1 MIKLFIRDH
10 FPRFFKLLKLLK
22 KTDYRFLTGLPKITE
37 SDYMS
42 PIRSNEEGNK
52 LIYNLL
58 TGEQPCMISRLG
70 SAELTVLLNTQ
81 FIREGKMNEWNM
93 DRIREGLFRMN
104 AVFPAEFATLERFS
118 DVYFSAM
125 PSIDALAVWYN
136 YGEQLMHQKYFSSAS
151 LFPIESLEPFR
162 FNEPWSRAL
171 KNKKVLV
178 VLPFELSV
186 KNQFANRS
194 QLFSD
199 KDVLPDFELTI
210 YRPFNSYTDIPDEGK
225 NWFDYLEKMK
235 QDISLIDFEIALI
248 AAGPFGL
255 PLAAAV
261 KASGRKAVHVGG
273 ALQLLFGIKGNRW
286 EERPE
291 FAAFMNEHWV
301 KPSANEIPATEIKE
315 KIDNSSYW

>member
-1 MIKLFIRDH
+1 MIKSFIKDHLPLFFR
-10 FPRFFKLLKLLK
+10 LLKLLK
-22 KTDYRFLTGLPKITE
+22 KTDYRFLTGLPKITQK
-37 SDYMS
+37 DYIHS
-42 PIRSNEEGNK
+42 IKSNEEGNE
-52 LIYNLL
+52 LIYQLL
-58 TGEQPCMISRLG
+58 SCKQPCMISRLG

-81 FIREGKMNEWNM
+81 FIREGKMKQWNM
-93 DRIREGLFRMN
+93 DSIEEGLFRMN
-104 AVFPAEFATLERFS
+104 AVFPAEIATLELFS

-125 PSIDALAVWYN
+125 SSIDALAVWYN
-136 YGEQLMHQKYFSSAS
+136 YGEQLMHRKYFSSAS

-162 FNEPWSRAL
+162 FNQPWSRAL

-178 VLPFELSV
+178 VLPFEQSV

-194 QLFSD
+194 KLFSD
-199 KDVLPDFELTI
+199 KDVLPDFDLTI
-210 YRPFNSYTDIPDEGK
+210 YRPFNSYTDKPAQGK
-225 NWFDYLEKMK
+225 SWFDYLEKMK
-235 QDISLIDFEIALI
+235 QDICSIDFEIALI

-261 KASGRKAVHVGG
+261 KANGRKAVHVGG

-291 FAAFMNEHWV
+291 FAAYMNEHWV
-301 KPSANEIPATEIKE
+301 KPLANEIPEEETKQ

>member
-1 MIKLFIRDH
+1 MIKSFIKDH
-10 FPRFFKLLKLLK
+10 FPLFFRLLKLLK
-22 KTDYRFLTGLPKITE
+22 KTDYRFLTGLPKITK
-37 SDYMS
+37 SDYVS
-42 PIRSNEEGNK
+42 PIRSTEEGNE
-52 LIYNLL
+52 LIYQLL
-58 TGEQPCMISRLG
+58 ISKQPCMISRLG

-104 AVFPAEFATLERFS
+104 AVFPAELSTLEHFS

-125 PSIDALAVWYN
+125 LSIDALAVWYN
-136 YGEQLMHQKYFSSAS
+136 YGEQLMHKKYFPSAY

-162 FNEPWSRAL
+162 FDEPWSKAL

-178 VLPFELSV
+178 VLPFEQSV

-199 KDVLPDFELTI
+199 KDVLPDFELII
-210 YRPFNSYTDIPDEGK
+210 YRPYNSYTDMPAEDK
-225 NWFDYLEKMK
+225 SWFDYLEKMK
-235 QDISLIDFEIALI
+235 KDISLIDFEIALI

-261 KASGRKAVHVGG
+261 KACGRKAVHVGG

-291 FAAFMNEHWV
+291 FAAFMNEYWV
-301 KPSANEIPATEIKE
+301 KPSGNEIPAAEIKQN
-315 KIDNSSYW
+315 IDNSSYW